1 MTDTGWPNKYHVM
14 EELINDKDV
23 LSVRESHRRGF
34 NECHTLMSSEVK
46 RRAEVSRL
54 VWIIESYFGTNIDV
68 IKKELTAQAISQHM
82 TEGLDISP
90 KEK

>member
-34 NECHTLMSSEVK
+34 NECHALMSAEVK
-46 RRAEVSRL
+46 RRAEVKEIM
-54 VWIIESYFGTNIDV
+54 VV
-68 IKKELTAQAISQHM
+68 ICEGKNKDKSWGEIAQAISTHM